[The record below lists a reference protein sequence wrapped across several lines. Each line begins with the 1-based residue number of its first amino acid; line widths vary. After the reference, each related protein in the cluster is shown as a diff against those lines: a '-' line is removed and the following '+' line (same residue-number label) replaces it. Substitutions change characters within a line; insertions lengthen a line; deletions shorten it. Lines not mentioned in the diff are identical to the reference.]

1 VVRREAVDAE
11 NRGRNMAGA
20 EEKFLQY
27 GVESNTASKAQ
38 AAGLTVTKARA
49 LSQKD
54 LTAKFGLTE
63 GEAKHL
69 AGCVKRKP
77 IADNVMDALLEAS
90 NYTCS
95 VCKGSKAP
103 SFIIHH
109 IEEYEKNQDN
119 TYDNLIVL
127 CPNDHDLAHRPGGL
141 TNDLSPSQLR
151 SAKKRWEDHVA
162 LANVQRAARSIT
174 VDNDAI
180 DYFNVKR
187 MEDLCIRLMDQIPET
202 SLTPSL
208 IRAGIINDDRRFD
221 VNYVRKN
228 LSGGSYL
235 FDYTNCSEAEHYR
248 QLLVEITQKVDFE
261 DLSEATTKG
270 YAAIDALKGKYAYFV
285 GGVYSKRPDLPIDKH
300 AKPITM
306 HYPTRKVLITWD
318 LDPNYLYSMSAIS
331 RMGRKNLYIIYC
343 LVRTVEKATKTSP
356 CLVTASPLL
365 IAQPA
370 AHLHKKPAIAYEK
383 QYEEFKKRGLI
394 EY

>member
-1 VVRREAVDAE
+1 
-11 NRGRNMAGA
+11 MAGA

-27 GVESNTASKAQ
+27 GVDSNTASKAQ

-54 LTAKFGLTE
+54 LTGKFGLTE
-63 GEAKHL
+63 SEAKHL
-69 AGCVKRKP
+69 ASCVKRKP
-77 IADNVMDALLEAS
+77 IADNVVDALLEAS

-95 VCKGSKAP
+95 VCKGAKAS

-151 SAKKRWEDHVA
+151 TAKNRWEDQVE
-162 LANVQRAARSIT
+162 LANVQRAARSVT

-180 DYFNVKR
+180 DYFNIKR
-187 MEDLCIRLMDQIPET
+187 IEDLCVRLIGKVPAT

-208 IRAGIINDDRRFD
+208 IRAGIINKDRRFD

-235 FDYTNCSEAEHYR
+235 FDYTNHSEAEHYR

-261 DLSEATTKG
+261 DLSDATRKG

-285 GGVYSKRPDLPIDKH
+285 GGVYSKRPVLPIDKYT
-300 AKPITM
+300 KPIEM

-318 LDPNYLYSMSAIS
+318 IDPNYLYSMSAIS

-343 LVRTVEKATKTSP
+343 LVRTVEKATKASP

-370 AHLHKKPAIAYEK
+370 AHLNKTPAIAYEK